1 MKKLLLTAL
10 LLGLVFPIQPANA
23 ATSCKTVK
31 TKVLGWE
38 KKITNELKWMNSR
51 PFFVYKM
58 YGKNDIVL
66 AEWKYKYV
74 GKTSADY
81 ARIEKFRAS
90 SYLAD
95 IWKLGTN
102 NPKCFTN
109 TQKMRLKQPDFQK
122 TYYYI
127 DWKLFDTPGQE
138 ITGMSDSEWL
148 NLHWVYDTKEYVSIY
163 KY

>member
-1 MKKLLLTAL
+1 MKKLLPLVL
-10 LLGLVFPIQPANA
+10 ILGLLSPIQPANA

-58 YGKNDIVL
+58 YGNNDIVL

-74 GKTSADY
+74 RKNSPDDQ
-81 ARIEKFRAS
+81 RINTFRYS
-90 SYLAD
+90 NYLPD
-95 IWKLGTN
+95 IWKIGTN

-109 TQKMRLKQPDFQK
+109 TQKMRLKEPNFKETWRYVDE
-122 TYYYI
+122 
-127 DWKLFDTPGQE
+127 KLFDTPGQA

-148 NLHWVYDTKEYVSIY
+148 NLYRVYDTDDYISIY